1 MSLAPARDERFPLQ
15 IIFRGIDHS
24 SAIESAIR
32 RQAAQLERFRERV
45 TRFQVTVDM
54 PQRHRHAGNHY
65 GIRIEI
71 KTPSGEVFVTRDPD
85 LAQKDF
91 QAVLRAAFEAAVCH
105 LENDRPRHR
114 VGSNTDEPLPRG
126 RVTQLFVNAGCGFL
140 ETAGGDEL
148 YFNTTSVSE
157 ADRLRLI
164 IGSRVSFTIIAEEG
178 DLGAR
183 AAHVELLA
191 EENDAHPGDS
201 APAL

>member
-1 MSLAPARDERFPLQ
+1 MSLAPVRDERIPLQ

-24 SAIESAIR
+24 SAIEAAIR
-32 RQAAQLERFRERV
+32 QQASRLERFRERV

-71 KTPSGEVFVTRDPD
+71 KTPSGEVFVTRDPE

-91 QAVLRAAFEAAVCH
+91 QAVLRAAFEAAIGH
-105 LENDRPRHR
+105 LENDQQRHPA
-114 VGSNTDEPLPRG
+114 GSNQDEPLLRG
-126 RVTQLFVNAGCGFL
+126 RVTQLFVNAGCGFV
-140 ETAGGDEL
+140 ETAGGEEL
-148 YFNTTSVSE
+148 YFNTASVDE

-164 IGSRVSFTIIAEEG
+164 IGSPVSFTIVPEEG

-191 EENDAHPGDS
+191 E
-201 APAL
+201 

>member
-1 MSLAPARDERFPLQ
+1 MSLAPVRDERIPLQ

-24 SAIESAIR
+24 SAIEAAIR
-32 RQAAQLERFRERV
+32 QQASRLAPFRERV

-71 KTPSGEVFVTRDPD
+71 KTPSGEVFVTRDPE

-91 QAVLRAAFEAAVCH
+91 QAVLRAAFEAAIGH
-105 LENDRPRHR
+105 LENDQQRHPG
-114 VGSNTDEPLPRG
+114 GSNHDEALLRG
-126 RVTQLFVNAGCGFL
+126 RVTQLFVNAGCGFV
-140 ETAGGDEL
+140 ETADGEEL
-148 YFNTTSVSE
+148 YFNTASVGE

-164 IGSRVSFTIIAEEG
+164 VGSPVSFTIIAEEG

-183 AAHVELLA
+183 AANLELLA
-191 EENDAHPGDS
+191 E
-201 APAL
+201 